1 MKCGDNEQFS
11 AVQIQNSHG
20 KIQNKSGA
28 NMDPTKIRGRIG
40 CHGGV
45 ITAIL

>member
-1 MKCGDNEQFS
+1 MKCGDNEQFL
-11 AVQIQNSHG
+11 AVQNQKSQG

-28 NMDPTKIRGRIG
+28 NMDPTKIRGRIS